1 MTSAFCED
9 DVARYAS
16 VALHDGPVVGD
27 IVWVPLVSV
36 RPHASREAWT
46 RATIKRLG
54 DDCCHVR
61 ALDSG
66 LAGIVSRDDLE
77 LSTSGADA
85 VRALRARGANARN
98 PPAAEWKRALERAAS
113 AEQQR
118 VLMSLVARV
127 QHFGDACAKLLL
139 PDSELSV
146 LRACAAELLRVEN
159 GAPGLDMLVSECLAQ
174 HVLERWR
181 AAPVRPLSTSLA
193 EEHRRVRAARAALEQ
208 AAQGWL
214 SASGRERVWC
224 GQTLAMALDG
234 WSPWEGVESVTSQR
248 YVPV

>member
-1 MTSAFCED
+1 MPSAFCED

-16 VALHDGPVVGD
+16 VALHDGPAVGD
-27 IVWVPLVSV
+27 VVWVPLVSV

-46 RATIKRLG
+46 RATIERLCG
-54 DDCCHVR
+54 ERCQVR

-66 LAGIVSRDDLE
+66 LEGTVKRCDLE
-77 LSTSGADA
+77 LSTGGADA
-85 VRALRARGANARN
+85 MRSLRARGTKVRN
-98 PPAAEWKRALERAAS
+98 PPAVEWKRALERAAI

-127 QHFGDACAKLLL
+127 EHFADACAKLLL
-139 PDSELSV
+139 PESELSV

-159 GAPGLDMLVSECLAQ
+159 GAPGLDALVTECLAQ

-193 EEHRRVRAARAALEQ
+193 EEQGRVCVARAALER
-208 AAQGWL
+208 AARGWL
-214 SASGRERVWC
+214 GASGRERVWC
-224 GQTLAMALDG
+224 GQTLAMALEG
-234 WSPWEGVESVTSQR
+234 WSLWDRAGLVASR
-248 YVPV
+248 R